1 MGVRPK
7 KEKKNYSST
16 KNNVDRFC
24 RFWVGVPLFHYDD
37 DSEYS
42 EVSGKCVL
50 FSPFLPQYVVSFFP
64 PQEPPPPP
72 PPPKKKKE
80 KPRRPIVQER
90 HNTAAPR
97 EEEEEE
103 EKEEA
108 GSERRRDARDTPPER
123 ATLLGEDDDD
133 DDDDFFETFV
143 GEKKGNGK
151 VEVLLLL
158 RFLSKGFSSDIFLVG
173 RRRGPR
179 GETRRSLF
187 LSKKKKKKKK
197 KSRIFCPFA
206 RRLGKARC
214 SFDRVSFLRRPKLPR
229 AP

>member
-1 MGVRPK
+1 M
-7 KEKKNYSST
+7 
-16 KNNVDRFC
+16 
-24 RFWVGVPLFHYDD
+24 GVPLFHYDD

-50 FSPFLPQYVVSFFP
+50 FSPFLPQYVVSFSSSSSK
-64 PQEPPPPP
+64 
-72 PPPKKKKE
+72 KKKKE

-123 ATLLGEDDDD
+123 ATLLGEDDDDD

-197 KSRIFCPFA
+197 KKKSRIFCPFA
-206 RRLGKARC
+206 RRLGRTRC
-214 SFDRVSFLRRPKLPR
+214 SFDRASFLRRPKLPR

>member
-7 KEKKNYSST
+7 KEKKNYYST

-24 RFWVGVPLFHYDD
+24 RFWGLPLFHYD

-50 FSPFLPQYVVSFFP
+50 FSPFLPLCRFVFP
-64 PQEPPPPP
+64 STRASSSSS
-72 PPPKKKKE
+72 KKKKE

-187 LSKKKKKKKK
+187 LSKKEKK
-197 KSRIFCPFA
+197 KSRFFCPFA

>member
-1 MGVRPK
+1 MSFWWECDLKKRKKIIIRQKIMSTGFVDFGGCHFFTTTTRSIPK
-7 KEKKNYSST
+7 SVESVYFS
-16 KNNVDRFC
+16 
-24 RFWVGVPLFHYDD
+24 L
-37 DSEYS
+37 
-42 EVSGKCVL
+42 L
-50 FSPFLPQYVVSFFP
+50 FSPNVVSFFP
-64 PQEPPPPP
+64 PQEPPP

-197 KSRIFCPFA
+197 KSRFFCPFA

>member
-7 KEKKNYSST
+7 KEKKNYYST

-24 RFWVGVPLFHYDD
+24 RFWGLPLFHYD

-72 PPPKKKKE
+72 PKKKKE

-103 EKEEA
+103 A

-123 ATLLGEDDDD
+123 ATLLGEDDD

-173 RRRGPR
+173 RRRGPQ

-197 KSRIFCPFA
+197 KSRFFCPFA

>member
-1 MGVRPK
+1 MSILVATFSLLRLGVFRSQWK
-7 KEKKNYSST
+7 VCTFLS
-16 KNNVDRFC
+16 
-24 RFWVGVPLFHYDD
+24 
-37 DSEYS
+37 
-42 EVSGKCVL
+42 
-50 FSPFLPQYVVSFFP
+50 FSPPMSFRFSLHKSLLLFLQ
-64 PQEPPPPP
+64 
-72 PPPKKKKE
+72 KKKE

-133 DDDDFFETFV
+133 DDDFFETFV

-173 RRRGPR
+173 RRRGPQ

-197 KSRIFCPFA
+197 KSRFFCPFA

>member
-24 RFWVGVPLFHYDD
+24 RFWVGVPLFHYD

-72 PPPKKKKE
+72 PPKKKE

-123 ATLLGEDDDD
+123 ATLLGEDDDDD

-197 KSRIFCPFA
+197 KKKSRIFCPFA

>member
-1 MGVRPK
+1 MSILGGATFSLRRLGVFRSQWKVCTFLSFSPPI
-7 KEKKNYSST
+7 
-16 KNNVDRFC
+16 C
-24 RFWVGVPLFHYDD
+24 RFV
-37 DSEYS
+37 
-42 EVSGKCVL
+42 
-50 FSPFLPQYVVSFFP
+50 FP
-64 PQEPPPPP
+64 STRASSSSS
-72 PPPKKKKE
+72 KKKKE

-97 EEEEEE
+97 EEEEEK

-123 ATLLGEDDDD
+123 ATLLGEDDD

>member
-1 MGVRPK
+1 M
-7 KEKKNYSST
+7 
-16 KNNVDRFC
+16 
-24 RFWVGVPLFHYDD
+24 GVPLFHYDD

-50 FSPFLPQYVVSFFP
+50 FSPFLPQYVVSFSSSSSK
-64 PQEPPPPP
+64 
-72 PPPKKKKE
+72 KKKKE

-97 EEEEEE
+97 EEEEEEE

-197 KSRIFCPFA
+197 KKKGKSRIFCPFA